1 MTDEHHP
8 ELTENA
14 SGSQSRRGFLA
25 KSAFAGGALGPRRG
39 AGVTLADEH
48 TTDEMLASFEDVEG
62 TDVDVLN
69 YALSLEHLESAF
81 YETALETFDE
91 QAFVESDALSEY
103 DESFRTAVYGYV
115 ETVAAHE
122 AQHATVFTQ
131 AVELL
136 GGEAVMPGEYEFGF
150 ETVGEFL
157 SLAQVLEN
165 TGVAAYAGAA
175 PFVESPDLLSAALS
189 VHSVEARHAAVTNFV
204 TGTSRSRT
212 RSTPRAPSRR
222 VLDAVSQFIV
232 SETETPTDGTGN
244 ETATPSGNETM
255 TPSGNE
261 TATRTPSGN
270 GTDTRPATARSER
283 LGAALALPSFLPQC
297 RVPSPIEVGLAFGR
311 FAPSELA
318 PTDSRSLG
326 SRELPHLPRSRY
338 CSRLTSFAVRYPRLF
353 AAPSVAGGSAAGC

>member
-1 MTDEHHP
+1 MTDEHDP

-14 SGSQSRRGFLA
+14 SGTQSRRGFLA
-25 KSAFAGGALGPRRG
+25 KSAFAGGALLALGGG
-39 AGVTLADEH
+39 AGVALADEH
-48 TTDEMLASFEDVEG
+48 TTDEMSASFDDVEG

-81 YETALETFDE
+81 YATALETFDE

-115 ETVAAHE
+115 ETLAAHE

-136 GGEAVMPGEYEFGF
+136 GGEAVTPAEYEFGF
-150 ETVGEFL
+150 ETVEEFL

-189 VHSVEARHAAVTNFV
+189 VHSVEARHAAVMNFV
-204 TGTSRSRT
+204 TGTSPFPDAFDTAS
-212 RSTPRAPSRR
+212 SQSE
-222 VLDAVSQFIV
+222 VLDAVRQFIV

-261 TATRTPSGN
+261 TATGTPSGN
-270 GTDTRPATARSER
+270 GTDT
-283 LGAALALPSFLPQC
+283 PS
-297 RVPSPIEVGLAFGR
+297 G
-311 FAPSELA
+311 
-318 PTDSRSLG
+318 D
-326 SRELPHLPRSRY
+326 
-338 CSRLTSFAVRYPRLF
+338 
-353 AAPSVAGGSAAGC
+353 